1 MDLNKNFLLPHK
13 WQVVGGWIII
23 AAILISMVNI
33 ACDINGVFHIPAI
46 LGWIPAFLG
55 LLLMCL
61 SQEKVDDE
69 YISNLRG
76 RLVCI
81 IVVVAFIGKFLQ
93 YSADLLRIC
102 YGWYSTGIAIFLL
115 FLNSPIFL
123 GAIYI
128 ITLKLTLYIINR
140 KVNRYAEQ

>member
-13 WQVVGGWIII
+13 WQVVGGWIIFASI
-23 AAILISMVNI
+23 MISIVLI

-55 LLLMCL
+55 LLFICL

-69 YISNLRG
+69 YIRNLRG

-81 IVVVAFIGKFLQ
+81 IVAVAFIGEFLKN
-93 YSADLLRIC
+93 SADLLRVC
-102 YGWYSTGIAIFLL
+102 YGWYSTGIMIFLSIL
-115 FLNSPIFL
+115 INPIFL

-128 ITLKLTLYIINR
+128 ITLKLTLYIINS

>member
-13 WQVVGGWIII
+13 WQVVGGWIIV
-23 AAILISMVNI
+23 AAILISIVNI
-33 ACDINGVFHIPAI
+33 ACDINGIFHIPAI

-81 IVVVAFIGKFLQ
+81 IVVVAFIGEFLKN
-93 YSADLLRIC
+93 SADLLRIC
-102 YGWYSTGIAIFLL
+102 YGWYPTGIAIFLSL
-115 FLNSPIFL
+115 LINPIVL